1 MKDIT
6 EAWNDLPLL
15 DREGDDM
22 KLLEKKKKKKKS
34 GPGVLSCGEVLDK
47 AL

>member
-22 KLLEKKKKKKKS
+22 KLLEKKKKKKS

>member
-22 KLLEKKKKKKKS
+22 KLLEKKKKKS
-34 GPGVLSCGEVLDK
+34 GPRVLPCGEVLDK

>member
-6 EAWNDLPLL
+6 EAWNNLPLL

-22 KLLEKKKKKKKS
+22 KLLEKKNS
-34 GPGVLSCGEVLDK
+34 GPRVLPCGELLDK